1 MIWAVFRVAL
11 LRLVR
16 DRGALVMTFV
26 LPSVIFVIF
35 AAIFGGSAGGD
46 ISVRVSATDQTADE
60 TGARLIE
67 ALQTAQGVAV
77 RVEQDIDAVRVAVAN
92 GSHDVGLIIER
103 PLADS
108 DTSPL
113 RLLITSANELPSS
126 MLIGHI
132 QERLAADLP
141 DIALRR
147 QANALTAIIGALDP
161 VQQAGLEQAIGALDG
176 QSAPANS
183 LIVIESVDQV
193 DGPAD
198 AVTYYAGAVAILFLL
213 FSSVQGAVGIVEE
226 RLSGVRARLA
236 LSSGGAGVLIGG
248 RFLFLT
254 AQGTAQALVIFIVAW
269 VFYGVDW
276 LGVLPAWGATTV
288 LAAAA
293 ASGLALA
300 LCTLSASREQAFSLS
315 NFTVLILSA
324 IGGSMA
330 PRFLM
335 PEWLRDLGW
344 ITPNAWA
351 IEAYNGALGQGGAIS
366 AMADGW
372 LGLSVFAAL
381 GLGLAIIAEGRKM
394 RA

>member
-1 MIWAVFRVAL
+1 MIGAIFRVAL

-16 DRGALVMTFV
+16 DRGALAMTFL
-26 LPSVIFVIF
+26 LPSAIFVIF

-46 ISVRVSATDQTADE
+46 ISVRVAASDQVSDTAS
-60 TGARLIE
+60 ARLIE
-67 ALQTAQGVAV
+67 ALGTTEGVALT
-77 RVEQDIDAVRVAVAN
+77 VERDIDAVRMAVAN
-92 GSHDVGLIIER
+92 GTNDVGLIIER
-103 PLADS
+103 PLADG
-108 DTSPL
+108 DTPPL
-113 RLLITSANELPSS
+113 RLLVIGANELPSS

-132 QERLAADLP
+132 QDRLAADLP

-147 QANALTAIIGALDP
+147 QVNALTPIIGGLGPA
-161 VQQAGLEQAIGALDG
+161 QQAALEQAIAALDG
-176 QSAPANS
+176 QSAPAGG
-183 LIVIESVDQV
+183 LLVIESVDQI
-193 DGPAD
+193 DRPSD
-198 AVTYYAGAVAILFLL
+198 ATTYYAGAIAILFLL
-213 FSSVQGAVGIVEE
+213 FSSVQGAVAVVEE

-254 AQGTAQALVIFIVAW
+254 AQGTVQALVIFLVAW
-269 VFYGVDW
+269 IFYGVEW
-276 LGVLPAWGATTV
+276 LDVFPAWAATTV

-351 IEAYNGALGQGGAIS
+351 IDAYNGTLGQGGAIS

-372 LGLSVFAAL
+372 LGLAVFAVA
-381 GLGLAIIAEGRKM
+381 GLCVAVVAEGRRM
-394 RA
+394 RP